1 MKHAFLLSTVVLAGL
16 LATPAHAA
24 DRASLDCMA
33 TELGPVEIAKYQHI
47 VGDTLVADGTR
58 QDAALAPVMAV
69 VDTCKKKH
77 GWSDAATHVASAIL
91 FARLARP
98 AVEAAL
104 TSDGVSIATVE
115 RVYSGL
121 PEAVRRD
128 FTTPQASD
136 ASGVAAAQAL
146 IAARVDTS
154 GRRARLI
161 GMLIASLGIEEF
173 WTARFAAA

>member
-1 MKHAFLLSTVVLAGL
+1 MKYASLLSTVALLSV

-47 VGDTLVADGTR
+47 VGDPLVAGEAR
-58 QDAALAPVMAV
+58 QDTALAPVVAA
-69 VDTCKKKH
+69 VDTCKKRNR
-77 GWSDAATHVASAIL
+77 WSDAAAKVAQAVL

-104 TSDGVSIATVE
+104 TSDGVSIAAVR
-115 RVYSGL
+115 RVYGGL

-128 FTTPQASD
+128 FTAPRASD
-136 ASGVAAAQAL
+136 ASGVTAAKAL
-146 IAARVDTS
+146 IGAGVDTS
-154 GRRARLI
+154 GRRGRLI

-173 WTARFAAA
+173 WTAQFAAA